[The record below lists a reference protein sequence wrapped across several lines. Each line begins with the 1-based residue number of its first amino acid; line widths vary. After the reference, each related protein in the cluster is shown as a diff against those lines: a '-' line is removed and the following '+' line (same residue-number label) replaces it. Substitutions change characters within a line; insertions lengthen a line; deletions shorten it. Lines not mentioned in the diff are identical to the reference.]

1 MSTSTIARP
10 AKAAELTPDQL
21 DLVRGGIIIVSG
33 LVDRSSISTPS
44 FSGTNTVR
52 SYQGF

>member
-1 MSTSTIARP
+1 MSTNTVTRP
-10 AKAAELTPDQL
+10 AKPPKLTANQL

-33 LVDRSSISTPS
+33 LVDRSSISTLS

-52 SYQGF
+52 SCQGI